1 MVQKDLA
8 GKTLEAIE
16 EVFADIVNCI
26 LYDGREV
33 MKADDVSHDW

>member
-26 LYDGREV
+26 LFYDN
-33 MKADDVSHDW
+33 K